1 MTKDLTLCE
10 MLANY
15 RKELEAKSDN
25 ELQKEISQE
34 MGIDADNVEDERDVY
49 IDELVKINEAA
60 WSSRM

>member
-1 MTKDLTLCE
+1 MTKELTLCE

-34 MGIDADNVEDERDVY
+34 MGIDADNVEVERDVY
-49 IDELVKINEAA
+49 IDELVEINKAA
-60 WSSRM
+60 WSSRI

>member
-1 MTKDLTLCE
+1 MTKELTLCE

>member
-1 MTKDLTLCE
+1 MKKELTLCE

-25 ELQKEISQE
+25 ELQKEISHE
-34 MGIDADNVEDERDVY
+34 MGIDADNMEDERDVY
-49 IDELVKINEAA
+49 IDELVKINKAA

>member
-1 MTKDLTLCE
+1 MTKELTLCE

-15 RKELEAKSDN
+15 RKELETKSDN
-25 ELQKEISQE
+25 ELQKEISHE

-60 WSSRM
+60 WSSRI

>member
-1 MTKDLTLCE
+1 MTKELTLCE
-10 MLANY
+10 MLSNY